1 MFTLLRGLWKYIFQ
15 KDEYCIL
22 IVGLDN
28 AGKTT
33 FLEQTKRKYSAKAYK
48 GIPFEKIGPTVGMNI
63 GNIDM
68 KSDVLLLWDLGGQE
82 DIQSLWDK
90 YFLDCNG
97 VIYVIDSSDSPRLGN
112 SYECFRNLITNP
124 DLEGVP
130 LLVLANKQDKPSCIT
145 LEEVK
150 EVFNKS
156 AAFLGKRD
164 CMLHGISALDGTG
177 VDEGLKWMIDH
188 VKRNAMH
195 RPPREKDIT

>member
-1 MFTLLRGLWKYIFQ
+1 MFTLLRGLWKYLFQ

-33 FLEQTKRKYSAKAYK
+33 FLEQTKRKYATKAYN

-63 GNIDM
+63 GRIDL

-82 DIQSLWDK
+82 ELQSLWNK

-97 VIYVIDSSDSPRLGN
+97 VIYVIDSSDSPRLGE
-112 SYECFRNLITNP
+112 SYECFRTLVTHS

-145 LEEVK
+145 VDEVK

-177 VDEGLKWMIDH
+177 VDDGLQWMLEH
-188 VKRNAMH
+188 VKRNYN
-195 RPPREKDIT
+195 RPPREKEIR